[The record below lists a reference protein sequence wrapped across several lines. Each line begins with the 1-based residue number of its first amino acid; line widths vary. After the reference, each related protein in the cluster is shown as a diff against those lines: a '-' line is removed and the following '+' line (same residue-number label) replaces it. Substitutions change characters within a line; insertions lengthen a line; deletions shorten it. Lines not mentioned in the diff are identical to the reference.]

1 MKKKSLII
9 WLCVYA
15 LELAGVLT
23 IILKN
28 RERWLFN
35 DYSAFPIFY
44 ILVCI
49 FLAFYLPSF
58 HNARREHNRLQ
69 RWCRWHISHYDY
81 YDNHSS
87 EINFVERVRRGEW
100 QDPFWLF
107 MGRACIA
114 LIPFF
119 LLFVF
124 FFDLGPK
131 AASFGFAML
140 IYSLSGWLYL
150 VLAPADWKEH
160 EKELRQKRQKE
171 LEEQKKREELGKWK

>member
-1 MKKKSLII
+1 MKSKRSLII

-58 HNARREHNRLQ
+58 HNAKRAHDRLQ
-69 RWCRWHISHYDY
+69 SDLRWYISHYDY
-81 YDNHSS
+81 YDNHFS
-87 EINFVERVRRGEW
+87 EIHFVERARNGEW
-100 QDPFWLF
+100 LDPWWPF
-107 MGRACIA
+107 MSRVCIA

-131 AASFGFAML
+131 AASFCFAAM
-140 IYSLSGWLYL
+140 IYSLLFCLYL
-150 VLAPADWKEH
+150 FFGTGELKKAKEH
-160 EKELRQKRQKE
+160 RQKRQNE

>member
-9 WLCVYA
+9 WLCIYA
-15 LELAGVLT
+15 LEIAGVLT
-23 IILKN
+23 VILKN

-81 YDNHSS
+81 YDNHFS

-114 LIPFF
+114 LIAFF

-124 FFDLGPK
+124 FFDLGSK

-150 VLAPADWKEH
+150 VLAPADWKEY
-160 EKELRQKRQKE
+160 EKELRQKQQKE
-171 LEEQKKREELGKWK
+171 LEEQQKREELGKWK

>member
-1 MKKKSLII
+1 
-9 WLCVYA
+9 
-15 LELAGVLT
+15 LEIAGVLT

-58 HNARREHNRLQ
+58 HNAKRAHNRLQ
-69 RWCRWHISHYDY
+69 RDLRWHISHYDY
-81 YDNHSS
+81 YDNHFS
-87 EINFVERVRRGEW
+87 EIHFVERARNGEW
-100 QDPFWLF
+100 LDPWWPF
-107 MGRACIA
+107 MSRVCIA

-150 VLAPADWKEH
+150 VLAPADWKEY
-160 EKELRQKRQKE
+160 EKELRQKQKKE

>member
-1 MKKKSLII
+1 
-9 WLCVYA
+9 

-49 FLAFYLPSF
+49 FFAFYLPSF
-58 HNARREHNRLQ
+58 HNAKREHNRLQ

-81 YDNHSS
+81 YDNHHS
-87 EINFVERVRRGEW
+87 EIHFVERVRRGEW
-100 QDPFWLF
+100 LDPWWSF
-107 MGRACIA
+107 MSRVCIA

-150 VLAPADWKEH
+150 VLAPADWKEQ

-171 LEEQKKREELGKWK
+171 LEEQQKREELGKWK

>member
-1 MKKKSLII
+1 MKSKRSLII

-58 HNARREHNRLQ
+58 HNVRREHNRFLQ
-69 RWCRWHISHYDY
+69 YMRWNFKHFDDHDY
-81 YDNHSS
+81 
-87 EINFVERVRRGEW
+87 EIDFVERVRRGEW
-100 QDPFWLF
+100 LDPWWSF
-107 MGRACIA
+107 MSRVCIA

-119 LLFVF
+119 MLFVF
-124 FFDLGPK
+124 FFDFGPK
-131 AASFGFAML
+131 AASFGFALM
-140 IYSLSGWLYL
+140 IYALMMILYL
-150 VLAPADWKEH
+150 LFGSGELKEAKEH
-160 EKELRQKRQKE
+160 RQKRQKE
-171 LEEQKKREELGKWK
+171 LEEQKRREELGKWK

>member
-44 ILVCI
+44 ILVCL
-49 FLAFYLPSF
+49 FFVFYLPSF
-58 HNARREHNRLQ
+58 HNAKREHNRLM
-69 RWCRWHISHYDY
+69 RLCRWHIKHFDY
-81 YDNHSS
+81 YDNHFS
-87 EINFVERVRRGEW
+87 EIHFVERVRNGEW
-100 QDPFWLF
+100 LNPICPF
-107 MGRACIA
+107 MSRVCIA
-114 LIPFF
+114 LIPFL

-131 AASFGFAML
+131 AASFGFALM
-140 IYSLSGWLYL
+140 IYALMELLYL
-150 VLAPADWKEH
+150 FFGTGELKEAKEH
-160 EKELRQKRQKE
+160 RQKRQKE
-171 LEEQKKREELGKWK
+171 LEEQQKREELGKWK